1 MHVRVKENTLKFYRS
16 TKVSLLERNHL
27 RYSIFV
33 KFDSGGKIHVDG
45 NEITVALKSKPERN
59 KANRELIEKLATY
72 FGTSK
77 DRIRII
83 AGMTSSKKLVDVMEE
98 RK

>member
-1 MHVRVKENTLKFYRS
+1 MHVRVKENTMKFYGS

-45 NEITVALKSKPERN
+45 SEITKSKPERN
-59 KANRELIEKLATY
+59 KANREKLATY

-77 DRIRII
+77 DRICII
-83 AGMTSSKKLVDVMEE
+83 AGMTSSKKLVDIMEE

>member
-1 MHVRVKENTLKFYRS
+1 M
-16 TKVSLLERNHL
+16 

-33 KFDSGGKIHVDG
+33 KFNSSGKIQVDR
-45 NEITVALKSKPERN
+45 NEITIALKSKPERN
-59 KANRELIEKLATY
+59 KANRELITKLAEY
-72 FGTSK
+72 FGISK

-83 AGMTSSKKLVDVMEE
+83 EGMTSSKKLIEVIED

>member
-1 MHVRVKENTLKFYRS
+1 
-16 TKVSLLERNHL
+16 L

-33 KFDSGGKIHVDG
+33 KFNSNGKIFVNG
-45 NEITVALKSKPERN
+45 NVITIALKSKPERN
-59 KANRELIEKLATY
+59 KANRELIAKLAEY

-83 AGMTSSKKLVDVMEE
+83 AGMTSSKKLADVLEDKKMIITHL
-98 RK
+98 